1 MEGMGLPPAP
11 SPPPSNRSRP
21 QGSGL
26 VSVMEMKFGLLLPHF
41 GEYANRSALLDG
53 ARKAEELGFDSVWV
67 RDHLAFEPHGE
78 FESPNATFFEP
89 LSVLTAIG
97 AVTERIALGT
107 GTLIPYR
114 HPLAVAHYL
123 ATLTHLVGP
132 RIITAWGAGTFDH
145 EFEAVGL
152 GGIFRP
158 ELVESN
164 ANILREVWS
173 HDDVSYSDDHYQFDN
188 ITIEPKPNGPIPF
201 WYGGATP
208 ASARRAATYCDGWM
222 PGRTTLATIE
232 KRVGQMQE
240 LVADNG
246 RKMPTVAVI
255 PPTTIA
261 ETKEKAMEGTNID
274 GLIRWANE
282 RGKWWVKP
290 PSGRFETLEDIEGSL
305 IAGTPDD
312 VLEELAKFEKAGV
325 EHLVFDLRLSFD
337 RWFESIELLGNEVL
351 PAVD

>member
-1 MEGMGLPPAP
+1 M
-11 SPPPSNRSRP
+11 R
-21 QGSGL
+21 
-26 VSVMEMKFGLLLPHF
+26 FGLLLPHF
-41 GEYANRSALLDG
+41 GEHAGRDALLEG
-53 ARKAEELGFDSVWV
+53 SRRAEDLGFDSVWV
-67 RDHLAFEPHGE
+67 RDHLVFEPHGE
-78 FESPNATFFEP
+78 FETPNRTFFEP

-97 AVTERIALGT
+97 AVTDRITLGT

-114 HPLAVAHYL
+114 HPLTIAHYL

-132 RIITAWGAGTFDH
+132 RVITAWGAGTFDH

-164 ANILREVWS
+164 ANVLSRVWS
-173 HDDVSYSDDHYQFDN
+173 EDDVAYSDDHYSFEGV
-188 ITIEPKPNGPIPF
+188 TLEPKPAGDIPF

-232 KRVGQMQE
+232 KRVGQMRD
-240 LVADNG
+240 LVAENG
-246 RKMPTVAVI
+246 RPMPTVAVI

-261 ETKEKAMEGTNID
+261 DTREEAMEGTNVE

-305 IAGTPDD
+305 IAGSPDD
-312 VLEELAKFEKAGV
+312 VVAQLGRFEAVGV
-325 EHLVFDLRLSFD
+325 EHLVFDLRLSFE
-337 RWFESIELLGNEVL
+337 RWFDSIDLLGKEVL
-351 PAVD
+351 PRMR